1 MSEVVLAT
9 RSAGK
14 LRELGPMLRA
24 AGFTPRLLGD
34 VGVGPDPAEETIEVH
49 ATFEENARA
58 KAAYFWARCGGR
70 AVLAED
76 SGIVVAALGG
86 APGVWS
92 RRFSGR
98 ADLEGE
104 AQDAANNAEL
114 LRRLRGVADRSAHYE
129 SWAVW
134 QDAGGVLVAAG
145 RCTGRILE
153 APEGT
158 GGFGYDPLFFSDDL
172 GMGFGLAS
180 REAKDAVSHRGRAV
194 QALLAQVERGR

>member
-24 AGFTPRLLGD
+24 AGYTPRLLGD
-34 VGVGPDPAEETIEVH
+34 VGVEPDPAEDAIEVFG
-49 ATFEENARA
+49 TFEENARA

-76 SGIVVAALGG
+76 SGIVVPALGG

-92 RRFSGR
+92 KRFSGR
-98 ADLEGE
+98 VDLTGE

-114 LRRLRGVADRSAHYE
+114 LRRLSGATDRRAHYE

-134 QDAGGVLVAAG
+134 QETRGVWVAAG
-145 RCTGRILE
+145 RCAGRILD

-158 GGFGYDPLFFSDDL
+158 GGFGYDPLFWSEDL
-172 GMGFGLAS
+172 GMGFGVAFA
-180 REAKDAVSHRGRAV
+180 EAKDAVSHRGRAV
-194 QALLAQVERGR
+194 RALMAQVVTGR